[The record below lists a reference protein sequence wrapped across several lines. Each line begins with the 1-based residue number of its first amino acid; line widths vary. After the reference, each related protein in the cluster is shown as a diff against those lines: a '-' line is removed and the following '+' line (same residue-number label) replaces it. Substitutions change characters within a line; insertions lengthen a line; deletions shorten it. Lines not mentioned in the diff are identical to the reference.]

1 LQALFSNLKQSKSMI
16 YKIFLLLLLVVSFL
30 QAICSSQRLKQK
42 TKRKQNMPKQ
52 KKNTSESNAEVVYNN
67 LNSNQF
73 ALPKLE
79 SFSPQG
85 FYLLKE
91 KGLVSKTYLL

>member
-1 LQALFSNLKQSKSMI
+1 MI
-16 YKIFLLLLLVVSFL
+16 YKIFPSLLLIVVSFL

-42 TKRKQNMPKQ
+42 TKQKLPKQ
-52 KKNTSESNAEVVYNN
+52 KNTSESNAEVVYNN

-79 SFSPQG
+79 SLQKPSRVLFVEGERIS
-85 FYLLKE
+85 
-91 KGLVSKTYLL
+91 